1 MCTYC
6 QSNRRRIDG
15 YLHYRTPKS
24 ASVVEQ
30 NSKTRVPAE
39 LLINP
44 DYLINYQQYGTD
56 DR

>member
-1 MCTYC
+1 MSYC